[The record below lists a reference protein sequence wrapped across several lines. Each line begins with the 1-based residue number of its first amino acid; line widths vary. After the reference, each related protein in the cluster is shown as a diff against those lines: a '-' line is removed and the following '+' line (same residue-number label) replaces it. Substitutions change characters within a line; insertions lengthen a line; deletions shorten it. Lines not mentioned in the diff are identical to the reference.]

1 MTYNWIVLKPL
12 SLKILNYVSEHDGQ
26 KASELAEGLGLTTK
40 QVDAAITKSL
50 VRHGLVVREAKL
62 TRLMKKEYNV
72 IRITDTGKNYL
83 VWLKEQQP
91 AGGA

>member
-12 SLKILNYVSEHDGQ
+12 SLKILSYVSEHDGQ

>member
-91 AGGA
+91 SGGA

>member
-72 IRITDTGKNYL
+72 IRITDTGRNYL

>member
-12 SLKILNYVSEHDGQ
+12 SLRILNYVSEHDGQ

>member
-91 AGGA
+91 AGGG